1 MKLSSNSLKNAHF
14 KFNMFSKSTSKK
26 KPNLI
31 EDPII
36 QLFIRIAVPSSIG
49 TVFMTLYNVVDTYFA
64 GKISAEALAAL
75 AQTFPLYFIIIALG
89 VGLSIGTTSLIA
101 NALGEKKTKKASSYL
116 AQSIILAIIAS
127 VIVSLIGINL
137 GPSIILIMNDSFVT
151 MRLSMDYLNIIF
163 LGSIFVFIQMTVNSS
178 LSAIGDT
185 KSNRNVLIVSFF
197 LNIVLNPLFIFGY
210 GFIPAMGIKGIAFS
224 TIVSQALGT
233 VYIIY
238 KATKI
243 ELSKYL
249 YLNCFKPKIKI
260 LIDLLKQGVPASIGM
275 MMISVGIFI
284 ILFFIS
290 QYGDLALAGYGTAIR
305 YEQLYLLP
313 VLGLNT
319 AVLAMVGQNF
329 GAKQLNR
336 VKEIYNKAILF
347 GCTFMFFSGF
357 IIYFSAETAVS
368 FFTNNKEVIKYGTT
382 YLQITALM
390 EPIYP
395 IFFISNALI
404 QGLKKA
410 NVVMYLTLGRMV
422 VLPVIVLWYLI
433 FYLESSFEFVFWGL
447 LIINWLYGI
456 FVLLFSINLLKRQSQ
471 NISLAKSS
479 V

>member
-1 MKLSSNSLKNAHF
+1 
-14 KFNMFSKSTSKK
+14 
-26 KPNLI
+26 
-31 EDPII
+31 
-36 QLFIRIAVPSSIG
+36 
-49 TVFMTLYNVVDTYFA
+49 
-64 GKISAEALAAL
+64 
-75 AQTFPLYFIIIALG
+75 
-89 VGLSIGTTSLIA
+89 
-101 NALGEKKTKKASSYL
+101 
-116 AQSIILAIIAS
+116 
-127 VIVSLIGINL
+127 
-137 GPSIILIMNDSFVT
+137 
-151 MRLSMDYLNIIF
+151 
-163 LGSIFVFIQMTVNSS
+163 
-178 LSAIGDT
+178 
-185 KSNRNVLIVSFF
+185 
-197 LNIVLNPLFIFGY
+197 
-210 GFIPAMGIKGIAFS
+210 
-224 TIVSQALGT
+224 
-233 VYIIY
+233 
-238 KATKI
+238 
-243 ELSKYL
+243 
-249 YLNCFKPKIKI
+249 
-260 LIDLLKQGVPASIGM
+260 
-275 MMISVGIFI
+275 MISVGIFI
-284 ILFFIS
+284 ILFFIG

-313 VLGLNT
+313 VLGLNI
-319 AVLAMVGQNF
+319 AVLSMVSQNF

-390 EPIYP
+390 GPIYP

-422 VLPVIVLWYLI
+422 VLPIILLWYLI

-456 FVLLFSINLLKRQSQ
+456 FVLLFSINLLKRQTQ